1 MNAFE
6 FGFYSEL
13 EKIAALNPFQR
24 MGVKAKQLIT
34 GRAVSLGDA
43 AKRAKERV
51 ADLYNK
57 NYKKTYNYKG
67 GMTLPVPFTS
77 ESQTPLGK
85 NQLSR
90 GERSTLAYMG
100 SRYKDPAP
108 GWKGG
113 VVQTRAL
120 SGTKPERVG
129 LLEQGDLFRKGRT
142 DPAQTGLQND
152 VYKEVLRRRGGNITE
167 MRQHPNDSL
176 WAEG

>member
-51 ADLYNK
+51 ADLYHK
-57 NYKKTYNYKG
+57 NYRNKLDYKG
-67 GMTLPVPFTS
+67 GVWNPVPFAS
-77 ESQTPLGK
+77 ASQTPLGK
-85 NQLSR
+85 NELSS

-100 SRYKDPAP
+100 SRYKDPSKWQGSGIIKTRP
-108 GWKGG
+108 SSG
-113 VVQTRAL
+113 VE
-120 SGTKPERVG
+120 PERVG
-129 LLEQGDLFRKGRT
+129 LLEQGDLFRKRT
-142 DPAQTGLQND
+142 DPAQTGLQKD
-152 VYKEVLRRRGGNITE
+152 VYNEVLRRRGGKITD
-167 MRQHPNDSL
+167 MMKHPNDSI
-176 WAEG
+176 WMGG

>member
-100 SRYKDPAP
+100 SRYKDPSKWQGRGIINTRP
-108 GWKGG
+108 SSG
-113 VVQTRAL
+113 VE
-120 SGTKPERVG
+120 PERVG
-129 LLEQGDLFRKGRT
+129 LLEQGNLFRGRT